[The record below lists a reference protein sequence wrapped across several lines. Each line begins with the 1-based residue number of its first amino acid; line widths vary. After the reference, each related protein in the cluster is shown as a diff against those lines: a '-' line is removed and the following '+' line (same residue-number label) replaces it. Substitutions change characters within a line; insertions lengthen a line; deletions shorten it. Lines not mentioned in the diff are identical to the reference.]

1 MIVAALAAAC
11 GDPAARVHLVPLGGD
26 CARPGG
32 ATVVKVTAYAA
43 SGETS
48 RSVMIDETVAIGDF
62 PADTEQIGVEV
73 FVGGGATGAA
83 GKSAPLGFGQLAD
96 GAAIPVMMAP
106 PDGLCELPAMTEPR
120 AQPLVAPAGN
130 GALVVGGLGAM
141 GPVSTAEYYD
151 AAAGT
156 FAPVAVPPVLAS
168 AEGFTGAALAPL
180 SDGRVALVG
189 GPQHAL
195 LVFDPAVRAFVTD
208 PTLIDARAFH
218 AAIATGDAE
227 VLLAGGCTDVVAE
240 RCGGLPRVQTQR
252 YQLGRLSLPDPSAIL
267 APGERSG
274 ARLFDLGIQLD
285 GRRRYLLAGGSGGRA
300 DRFALDDTSAE
311 VVPGSRAQAA
321 ALDGGAV
328 LTAFDDDATAGGGA
342 AVIAPGAAA
351 AQPIAGAAAVQGARL
366 IALEDGRAI
375 AFGGDAL
382 GRVQRYDPTR
392 DAWTTEA
399 PASDAQTGPLTAPSL
414 ARLPDGAV
422 LVVGGAVSPRAW
434 LYRPSLVGPA
444 SGSVTAVPALDVA
457 GGVLTA
463 PDPATVTRAVGGAA
477 SWRLATRPG
486 AAMAEALV
494 GGPRLATGSISATV
508 QVVAGGAALIA
519 QQTGPGEAIVA
530 ELSPGSP
537 PRLVRRG
544 AGAARELCSGR
555 DALGA
560 FDPQTPVALRLAI
573 TERDARVSVGGAE
586 VLACSVSAADRGA
599 WGVASLG
606 DGAVLAVA
614 TITVAR

>member
-1 MIVAALAAAC
+1 
-11 GDPAARVHLVPLGGD
+11 
-26 CARPGG
+26 
-32 ATVVKVTAYAA
+32 
-43 SGETS
+43 
-48 RSVMIDETVAIGDF
+48 
-62 PADTEQIGVEV
+62 
-73 FVGGGATGAA
+73 
-83 GKSAPLGFGQLAD
+83 
-96 GAAIPVMMAP
+96 MMAP
-106 PDGLCELPAMTEPR
+106 PDGLCELPAMTEAR

-130 GALVVGGLGAM
+130 GALVIGGIGAM
-141 GPVSTAEYYD
+141 GPLSTAEYYD

-168 AEGFTGAALAPL
+168 SEGFTGAALAPL
-180 SDGRVALVG
+180 PDGRVALVG

-195 LVFDPAVRAFVTD
+195 LVFDPAARAFVTD

-240 RCGGLPRVQTQR
+240 RCSGLPRVQTQR

-300 DRFALDDTSAE
+300 DRFALDDTNAE
-311 VVPGSRAQAA
+311 VVAGGGAQAA

-328 LTAFDDDATAGGGA
+328 LTAFGDDATAGGAA

-351 AQPIAGAAAVQGARL
+351 AQPVAGAAPLAGARL
-366 IALEDGRAI
+366 VALENGRAM
-375 AFGGDAL
+375 ALGGDAL
-382 GRVQRYDPTR
+382 GRVQIYDPTR

-399 PASDAQTGPLTAPSL
+399 PASDAQTGALTAPSL
-414 ARLPDGAV
+414 TRLPDGAV

-434 LYRPSLVGPA
+434 LYRPPLVGPA
-444 SGSVTAVPALDVA
+444 SGSVTVVPALDVA

-463 PDPATVTRAVGGAA
+463 PDPATVTRIDDDPA

-494 GGPRLATGSISATV
+494 GGPRTATGSVTATV
-508 QVVAGGAALIA
+508 QVASGGAALIA
-519 QQTGPGEAIVA
+519 QDTGPGEAIVA
-530 ELSPGSP
+530 ELAPGGP
-537 PRLVRRG
+537 PRLVHRT
-544 AGAARELCSGR
+544 AGSERALCSGST
-555 DALGA
+555 ALAA
-560 FDPQTPVALRLAI
+560 FDAQTPVALRLAI
-573 TERDARVSVGGAE
+573 ADGAAHVSVGGNE
-586 VLACSVSAADRGA
+586 VLACSVDAADRGA

-606 DGAVLAVA
+606 DGAALAVA